1 MSRGEYLMIKKYRL
15 LRNMTQEELAEKVD
29 LTPRQIQRIENGT
42 SRPSLKTL
50 KLIIEILEITDE
62 DIVKLIEEL

>member
-1 MSRGEYLMIKKYRL
+1 MIKKYRL

-29 LTPRQIQRIENGT
+29 LSPRQIQRIENGT